1 MEAARNGS
9 YTRVPDQAARMILTP
24 NGWEKYF
31 THRLGH
37 GIGLQMHESPY
48 LRGGSDDII
57 LTGHTFSDEPGVYI
71 PGEVCG
77 FLNQEDG

>member
-1 MEAARNGS
+1 MDLLRGS
-9 YTRVPDQAARMILTP
+9 LIKPLGRCLRPH
-24 NGWEKYF
+24 GWEKYF

-37 GIGLQMHESPY
+37 GIGLQMHETPY

-71 PGEVCG
+71 PDEVVI
-77 FLNQEDG
+77 